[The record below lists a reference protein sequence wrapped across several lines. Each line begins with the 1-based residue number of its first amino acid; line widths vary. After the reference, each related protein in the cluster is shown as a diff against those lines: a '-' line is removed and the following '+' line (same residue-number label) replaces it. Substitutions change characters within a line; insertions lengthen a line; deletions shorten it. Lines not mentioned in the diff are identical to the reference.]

1 MSDTSHNDHDYQN
14 ASQFDPYGGSE
25 SCYETMVDL
34 TTHGK
39 EEVYKFVTYVWRLD
53 KGFVLPKKDRREHLI
68 MNFFNNILGHTLSQA
83 YYLPKKLAKGVCILS
98 IHIHTSWTSATR
110 KFKEHESHSEV
121 HKMAVVMGGEFQKSM
136 DTKSLPVTQQ
146 LNQVVAEENQNT
158 IYLKNVKYC
167 MWEAKHITKNNLGKI
182 FRNYWNLE
190 LNQVTRCWRSSED
203 CFKKATYMLWRIHL

>member
-14 ASQFDPYGGSE
+14 ASQFDPCGGSE

-68 MNFFNNILGHTLSQA
+68 IWPYSLSCVLFAKETDKRVFILN
-83 YYLPKKLAKGVCILS
+83 

-110 KFKEHESHSEV
+110 KFKEHESHSEN
-121 HKMAVVMGGEFQKSM
+121 HKMAVVMAGEFQKSM
-136 DTKSLPVTQQ
+136 ETKSLPVTQQ

-158 IYLKNVKYC
+158 IIFEKCKILY
-167 MWEAKHITKNNLGKI
+167 MGGK
-182 FRNYWNLE
+182 
-190 LNQVTRCWRSSED
+190 
-203 CFKKATYMLWRIHL
+203 TYHSLAIKR